1 MATMQEVVDRARIP
15 LNDADKDRYSDDD
28 LLGYANAGI
37 ARAYE
42 IRPDLKFGAYG
53 TPFSPLSLSGTFP
66 LSYGKLQ
73 TIADYV
79 TFRAETAD
87 DEHVNSNRAIAFNAM
102 FEKALTT

>member
-1 MATMQEVVDRARIP
+1 MATMQDVVDRARIP
-15 LNDADKDRYSDDD
+15 LNDADKDRISDDV
-28 LLGYANAGI
+28 LLGYANSGI

-42 IRPDLKFGAYG
+42 IRPDLKFGSYG
-53 TPFSPLSLSGTFP
+53 TAFSPLALSDAFP

-87 DEHVNSNRAIAFNAM
+87 DEHVNSNRAIAFNAL
-102 FEKALTT
+102 FEKAMAT